1 MSVVANLQSAAPEA
15 NLAEIDR
22 SGCALGATLHWFAAT
37 ASTNRVAAEIGAAGA
52 SHGTVVVAEH
62 QTAGSG
68 KGDRVWASKPGAGL
82 LFSVLL
88 RPEAR
93 FEDLPQ
99 ITLLAA
105 VAMVD
110 ALAAN
115 GVSDARVKWPNDILI
130 DGLKVC
136 GILAETGTAADGSVF
151 VVLGVGLN
159 VNETL
164 SDFPPEL
171 REIATSLAA
180 TTGRPMS
187 RQRLFHAFLDALDVW
202 LARWRAGGFD
212 PIREA
217 WCARS
222 CTLGRRVRFTVGEVA
237 LTGEAVGLEADGS
250 LAIRDQTGALHCFHS
265 GEMRFVAEP
274 PFEPSHK
281 RSVS

>member
-1 MSVVANLQSAAPEA
+1 MSVANLSFAAPEA
-15 NLAEIDR
+15 SLAEIDR
-22 SGCALGATLHWFAAT
+22 HGAALGATLHWFAVT

-62 QTAGSG
+62 QTSGSG
-68 KGDRVWASKPGAGL
+68 KGERVWSSKPGAGL

-110 ALAAN
+110 AIAAN
-115 GVSDARVKWPNDILI
+115 GVSGARVKWPNDILI
-130 DGLKVC
+130 DGRKVC
-136 GILAETGTAADGSVF
+136 GILAETGVSPDGSVF

-159 VNETL
+159 INESL

-171 REIATSLAA
+171 EEIATSLAVA
-180 TTGRPMS
+180 AGRPLS
-187 RQRLFHAFLDALDVW
+187 RQRIFHAFLDALDVW
-202 LARWRAGGFD
+202 LARWRADGFD

-222 CTLGRRVRFTVGEVA
+222 CTLGRRVHFEVGEVT
-237 LTGEAVGLEADGS
+237 LTGEAVGLGADGS
-250 LAIRDQTGALHCFHS
+250 LEIRDQGGASHRFHS

-274 PFEPSHK
+274 LFEPSHK

>member
-1 MSVVANLQSAAPEA
+1 MPVAKIQPRAPETT
-15 NLAEIDR
+15 LAEIDR
-22 SGCALGATLHWFAAT
+22 HGAALGATLHWFAVT

-82 LFSVLL
+82 LVSVLL
-88 RPEAR
+88 RPKAR

-110 ALAAN
+110 ALEAEGIA
-115 GVSDARVKWPNDILI
+115 DARVKWPNDILI
-130 DGLKVC
+130 GGRKVC
-136 GILAETGTAADGSVF
+136 GILAETGVSPDGDVF

-159 VNETL
+159 VNQSL

-171 REIATSLAA
+171 EEIATSLAVA
-180 TTGRPMS
+180 AGRPVS
-187 RQRLFHAFLDALDVW
+187 RQRIFHAFLDALDVW
-202 LARWRAGGFD
+202 MARWREAGFA
-212 PIREA
+212 PIRAA
-217 WCARS
+217 WNARS
-222 CTLGRRVRFTVGEVA
+222 CTLGRRVSFDVGTVT

-250 LAIRDQTGALHCFHS
+250 LAIRDQDGALHRFHS